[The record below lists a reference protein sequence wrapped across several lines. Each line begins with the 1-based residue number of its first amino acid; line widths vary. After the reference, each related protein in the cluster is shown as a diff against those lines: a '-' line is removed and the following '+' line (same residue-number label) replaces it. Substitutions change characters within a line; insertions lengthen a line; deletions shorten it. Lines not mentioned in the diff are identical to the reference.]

1 MSTTE
6 PFAGSQLAAALRE
19 LNIPDVSAPDLGAL
33 PFARGGA
40 GIDYAGIAA
49 AVLAQETRPPVGL
62 PSAPSSFYFLD
73 APGAP
78 APAPPTAQGLPTA
91 AEFDAAAAIPAFA
104 SGPRGLDPLRVKRDF
119 PILRE
124 RVNGR
129 ELVWLDNAAT
139 TQKPAS
145 VIARLRYF
153 YEHENSNV
161 HRGAH
166 ELAARA
172 TDA

>member
-6 PFAGSQLAAALRE
+6 PFAASQLAAALRE

-73 APGAP
+73 IPAAP
-78 APAPPTAQGLPTA
+78 APHVQSAPALPTTP
-91 AEFDAAAAIPAFA
+91 EFGSTTAVPAFDR
-104 SGPRGLDPLRVKRDF
+104 GPRGLDPLLVRRDF
-119 PILRE
+119 P
-124 RVNGR
+124 
-129 ELVWLDNAAT
+129 
-139 TQKPAS
+139 
-145 VIARLRYF
+145 
-153 YEHENSNV
+153 
-161 HRGAH
+161 
-166 ELAARA
+166 
-172 TDA
+172 